1 MNLEMPC
8 SLLVDG
14 FFWLLKLE
22 VDLYM
27 VDSIERSLKD
37 I

>member
-1 MNLEMPC
+1 MSLEMPY

-27 VDSIERSLKD
+27 VDSIERSFKE